1 MDKDTKYK
9 WITIRVIIEKML
21 IEAFMLG
28 LITFIVYN
36 VIKDIYSIN
45 LFTSISSIL
54 KPIPSEALTIIFI
67 LIISKNFNKRYK
79 FHRMLDVLE
88 NSKNKYENP
97 KARIEWSIANLNG
110 QIDSLKL
117 KVDILKSF
125 SPIPILILILFI
137 GNLFEKGT
145 FINLNSFSITVLV
158 IILVYFAWLMN
169 AYNQFVTIRK
179 VLVHFEQEKIKLENE
194 NFFDQK
200 IRTPNNLHNDFKKF
214 EKSLSKLREPSFST
228 EKKDN
233 SN

>member
-9 WITIRVIIEKML
+9 SITIRVIIEKML

-125 SPIPILILILFI
+125 SPIPILILFI

>member
-88 NSKNKYENP
+88 NSKNKYKNP

-125 SPIPILILILFI
+125 SPIPILILFI

>member
-125 SPIPILILILFI
+125 SPIPILILFI

-158 IILVYFAWLMN
+158 IILVYFASLMN

>member
-1 MDKDTKYK
+1 MNKDTKYK
-9 WITIRVIIEKML
+9 WITIRVILEKML

-28 LITFIVYN
+28 LITLIVYI

-45 LFTSISSIL
+45 LFTAISSIL
-54 KPIPSEALTIIFI
+54 KPIPSETLTIIFI
-67 LIISKNFNKRYK
+67 LIISRNFNKRYK
-79 FHRMLDVLE
+79 FHRLLDVLE

-97 KARIEWSIANLNG
+97 QAHIEWSIANLNG

-125 SPIPILILILFI
+125 SPIPILILFI

-145 FINLNSFSITVLV
+145 SINLNSFSITVLV

-179 VLVHFEQEKIKLENE
+179 VLVHFEQEKIKLENN

-200 IRTPNNLHNDFKKF
+200 IRKTNYLHKDFKKS
-214 EKSLSKLREPSFST
+214 EKSLSKLREPSFSKE
-228 EKKDN
+228 EKDK

>member
-1 MDKDTKYK
+1 
-9 WITIRVIIEKML
+9 ML
-21 IEAFMLG
+21 
-28 LITFIVYN
+28 N
-36 VIKDIYSIN
+36 
-45 LFTSISSIL
+45 
-54 KPIPSEALTIIFI
+54 
-67 LIISKNFNKRYK
+67 
-79 FHRMLDVLE
+79 VLE

-125 SPIPILILILFI
+125 SPIPILILFI
-137 GNLFEKGT
+137 GNLFEEGT

-200 IRTPNNLHNDFKKF
+200 IRTPNNLHKDFKKF
-214 EKSLSKLREPSFST
+214 KKSLSKLREPSFST

>member
-9 WITIRVIIEKML
+9 WITIRVILERML

-45 LFTSISSIL
+45 LFSSISSIL

-67 LIISKNFNKRYK
+67 FIIARNFNKRYK
-79 FHRMLDVLE
+79 FHRLLDFFE
-88 NSKNKYENP
+88 NNKNKYKNP
-97 KARIEWSIANLNG
+97 HAHIEWCIANLNG

-125 SPIPILILILFI
+125 SPIPILILFI

-179 VLVHFEQEKIKLENE
+179 ELVHFEQEKIKLENE

-200 IRTPNNLHNDFKKF
+200 IRTPNYLHKNFKKS
-214 EKSLSKLREPSFST
+214 EKSLSKLREPSIST
-228 EKKDN
+228 EEKDN